1 MKGKRVH
8 GRDEI
13 DSFSLK
19 LAAPLIEDSLL
30 HLVNLSIESENFA
43 TPWKPQLI
51 LPFHKKKE
59 KTKVENY
66 RPVSHL
72 VEVGKLVEY
81 IVGEQILEHFVTN
94 NLFHPNHH
102 GSLANHSTAT
112 ALIQLTDMW
121 MQASEKKKLTGVCMI
136 DQSAA

>member
-13 DSFSLK
+13 DSYSLK
-19 LAAPLIEDSLL
+19 ISAPLIEDSLL
-30 HLVNLSIESENFA
+30 HLVNLSIENQNFA

-51 LPFHKKKE
+51 LPFQKKKE

-81 IVGEQILEHFVTN
+81 IVGEQILEHF
-94 NLFHPNHH
+94 
-102 GSLANHSTAT
+102 
-112 ALIQLTDMW
+112 Q
-121 MQASEKKKLTGVCMI
+121 
-136 DQSAA
+136 